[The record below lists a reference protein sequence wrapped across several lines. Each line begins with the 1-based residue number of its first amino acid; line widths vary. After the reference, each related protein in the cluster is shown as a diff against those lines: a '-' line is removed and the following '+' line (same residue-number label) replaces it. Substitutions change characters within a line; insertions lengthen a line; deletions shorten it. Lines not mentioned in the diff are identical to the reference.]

1 MSKILSKMY
10 IGLHVIYSLFLSD
23 LKETRNFSTDF
34 RKNTHISILM
44 KTYSVGVE
52 LLHADRLKDGHD
64 GANCRLSPFWDTPK
78 RRFCFSQENEKNNTF
93 NYI

>member
-1 MSKILSKMY
+1 
-10 IGLHVIYSLFLSD
+10 
-23 LKETRNFSTDF
+23 
-34 RKNTHISILM
+34 M
-44 KTYSVGVE
+44 KTYSVAVE

-78 RRFCFSQENEKNNTF
+78 RRFYFSQENEKNNTF